1 MSSATAI
8 VIADLRLPKNVEMKE
23 NKTSV
28 TFVRGNKKA
37 VLKGRALEI
46 TNPIKELGKRV
57 ERYSDDVIQNCHL
70 GNIKAVIRGVKDT
83 VDLQGILK
91 KYYK

>member
-1 MSSATAI
+1 MSTATITVEELTLPKGVEVRKNKTAI
-8 VIADLRLPKNVEMKE
+8 
-23 NKTSV
+23 
-28 TFVRGNKKA
+28 TFKRGNKKA

-57 ERYSDDVIQNCHL
+57 ERYSDDVIQSCHL
-70 GNIKAVIRGVKDT
+70 GNIRGVIRGVKDT
-83 VDLQGILK
+83 VDLQGLLK

>member
-1 MSSATAI
+1 MSNAATI
-8 VIADLRLPKNVEMKE
+8 VIADLQLPKNVEVKE
-23 NKTSV
+23 NKTAI
-28 TFVRGNKKA
+28 TFVRGSKKA

-57 ERYSDDVIQNCHL
+57 ERYSDDVIQSCHL

>member
-1 MSSATAI
+1 MAEAI
-8 VIADLRLPKNVEMKE
+8 VIEDLVLPKGVTVEQK
-23 NKTSV
+23 KSSV
-28 TFVRGNKKA
+28 TFIRGEKKA

-57 ERYSDDVIQNCHL
+57 ERYSDEVIVSCHL
-70 GNIKAVIRGVKDT
+70 GSIKAVIRGVSDT
-83 VDLQGILK
+83 VDLNAILK

>member
-1 MSSATAI
+1 MSTATITVEELALPKGVEVRKNKTAI
-8 VIADLRLPKNVEMKE
+8 
-23 NKTSV
+23 
-28 TFVRGNKKA
+28 TFVRGTKKA

-57 ERYSDDVIQNCHL
+57 ERYSDEVIQNCHL
-70 GNIKAVIRGVKDT
+70 GNIRGVIRGVKDT
-83 VDLQGILK
+83 VDLQGLLK

>member
-1 MSSATAI
+1 MDAI
-8 VIADLRLPKNVEMKE
+8 VIKDVVLPKGVEVKQS
-23 NKTSV
+23 KSAT
-28 TFVRGNKKA
+28 TFIRGEKKA

-57 ERYSDDVIQNCHL
+57 ERYSAEVIESCHL
-70 GNIKAVIRGVKDT
+70 GLIKAVIRGVEGT
-83 VDLQGILK
+83 VDLNAILK

>member
-1 MSSATAI
+1 MSATTI
-8 VIADLRLPKNVEMKE
+8 TIADLSLPKGVEVKK
-23 NKTSV
+23 NKTAI

-57 ERYSDDVIQNCHL
+57 ERYSSEVIQNCHL

-83 VDLQGILK
+83 VDLQAILK